1 MSNFLK
7 GSLKRLRASSLC
19 RREASISSSRD
30 VIGWWEARRVPFNL
44 IVGIA
49 GILSCVIAGLV
60 ILGGYFLFG
69 GDFGLPNPSLF
80 ALFSIIIYGILANV
94 CFTGGWLAELAVRRI
109 WPHEADQFATVSF
122 SLGLVFSVLLTLS
135 PAILLGAAAIFNL
148 LGHLIGIAHKAL

>member
-1 MSNFLK
+1 
-7 GSLKRLRASSLC
+7 
-19 RREASISSSRD
+19 
-30 VIGWWEARRVPFNL
+30 
-44 IVGIA
+44 VGIA